1 MSSLL
6 SRDTLLPLSSLPEL
20 LTEAQAV
27 ARTSIRAW
35 ILAHEDD
42 SDDLSALAARI
53 RRLPVGTLPPGWAPA
68 IVRALGARPS
78 CVARLGELARGERL
92 PPAAAELAPIFQ
104 GAS

>member
-1 MSSLL
+1 MTPPQP
-6 SRDTLLPLSSLPEL
+6 RRPHKGGKPTPAPDGG
-20 LTEAQAV
+20 AA

-53 RRLPVGTLPPGWAPA
+53 RRLPAGTLPPGWAPA
-68 IVRALGARPS
+68 IVRAIGARPS

-92 PPAAAELAPIFQ
+92 PPAAVELAPVFQ
-104 GAS
+104 GAA